1 MKEEGE
7 SGSGRKGDDEKVPF
21 YKLFSFSD
29 DYHVISDILDFR
41 IHRYW
46 DGDCCISTQVFLFSL
61 WLLSVCSCMVYDAVI
76 YSSVTEVSSWMII
89 GERQATCIRGLYLK
103 TILRQDIAFFDTE
116 TTTGEVIGRMSG
128 DTILIQDAMG
138 EKVGKFIKLMSTF
151 VGGFAIAFARGW
163 LLSLVLLSSIPLL
176 VLNGGAMAIY
186 MAKMSSRGQLAYA
199 EAGNVVEQTVGAIRT
214 VASFTGEK
222 KAVEKYESK
231 LEVDYASTVQQGL
244 ASGVGLATVLAIIFA
259 GQAAAYKMFETINR
273 KPPMD
278 PYDTSGTVL
287 ADIRGE
293 IELKNVYFK
302 YPARPDVQIFSGFSL
317 SVPSGK
323 TAALVGQS
331 GSGKSTVISL
341 LERFYDPDAG
351 EVLIDGVNLKKFR
364 LGWIREKIG
373 LVSQEPILFGARI
386 KENISYGKKEA
397 TDEEIREAIERAN
410 AAKFIDKLPL
420 GIETMV
426 GEHGTQ
432 LSEGQKQRIAI
443 ARAILKNPRI
453 LLLDEA
459 TRALDAESE
468 RIVQDALQ
476 DIMTNRTTVIVAHRL
491 TTIRNAD
498 IIAVVYRGKLVE
510 QGNNEAEDQAT
521 DTEEEAAKSLNIE
534 YGMSRSSGSRKLSLQ
549 DLVSGSSASWRSLSF
564 RYGHPLPNDVHDK
577 LMQKKRGEKRFWSLM
592 LAGLGA
598 VTLIVASVQNY
609 LFGVA
614 GGKLI
619 QRIRSLTFRKVVHQ
633 EISWFD
639 DPENSSG
646 AVGARLSTNAAAVRS
661 LVGDAL
667 ALVIQNISTVVAG
680 LAISFTANWSLA
692 LVILAVLPLVG
703 LQGYLQMKFMEGF
716 SADAKKQVKLQVMQL
731 AASELLHHFV
741 QKEGFGFSFIAFYC
755 TNAFCFY
762 IGAVLVQNGRATFEQ
777 VFKVFFALTISAVGI
792 SSTSSMGPDSRHQ
805 QGQGCSCFYI

>member
-1 MKEEGE
+1 MYWHVT
-7 SGSGRKGDDEKVPF
+7 SSPYF
-21 YKLFSFSD
+21 YSWT
-29 DYHVISDILDFR
+29 R
-41 IHRYW
+41 
-46 DGDCCISTQVFLFSL
+46 SL
-61 WLLSVCSCMVYDAVI
+61 GQTSPCLN
-76 YSSVTEVSSWMII
+76 
-89 GERQATCIRGLYLK
+89 
-103 TILRQDIAFFDTE
+103 
-116 TTTGEVIGRMSG
+116 
-128 DTILIQDAMG
+128 
-138 EKVGKFIKLMSTF
+138 
-151 VGGFAIAFARGW
+151 AFA
-163 LLSLVLLSSIPLL
+163 
-176 VLNGGAMAIY
+176 
-186 MAKMSSRGQLAYA
+186 
-199 EAGNVVEQTVGAIRT
+199 
-214 VASFTGEK
+214 
-222 KAVEKYESK
+222 
-231 LEVDYASTVQQGL
+231 
-244 ASGVGLATVLAIIFA
+244 A

-459 TRALDAESE
+459 TSALDAESE

-510 QGNNEAEDQAT
+510 QELIKDPDGAYSQLVRLQQGNNEAEDQAT

-577 LMQKKRGEKRFWSLM
+577 LMQKKRGEKRF
-592 LAGLGA
+592 
-598 VTLIVASVQNY
+598 
-609 LFGVA
+609 
-614 GGKLI
+614 
-619 QRIRSLTFRKVVHQ
+619 
-633 EISWFD
+633 
-639 DPENSSG
+639 
-646 AVGARLSTNAAAVRS
+646 
-661 LVGDAL
+661 
-667 ALVIQNISTVVAG
+667 
-680 LAISFTANWSLA
+680 
-692 LVILAVLPLVG
+692 
-703 LQGYLQMKFMEGF
+703 
-716 SADAKKQVKLQVMQL
+716 QL
-731 AASELLHHFV
+731 H
-741 QKEGFGFSFIAFYC
+741 GWP
-755 TNAFCFY
+755 T
-762 IGAVLVQNGRATFEQ
+762 
-777 VFKVFFALTISAVGI
+777 
-792 SSTSSMGPDSRHQ
+792 
-805 QGQGCSCFYI
+805 